1 MLGATESE
9 ATQYPTFRGLRHAV
23 AANNARHVSKLP
35 LASARRQGGGPG
47 PGNQAGGGPGP
58 GNQGGGGT
66 PQEGQQFEQAKLD
79 CDATLKLLEQ
89 PCGPMLKLLDSTE
102 SADTVCQ
109 QEGQAVRRCMA
120 GIDRV
125 ITRGTTCD
133 KAAEAKKVVENLQ
146 VTCAAAKHAEC
157 KESEFT
163 AELEALFSGSK
174 CGPFIE
180 FLNLFDHAGEKKLA
194 DAEITAGGAKLEKM
208 CATDCLAKTAALRQG
223 KYSKCVDKKHLRL
236 IERVG
241 KHMCDQK
248 GNQGKRC
255 GLEVLEA
262 IASAEKQPEAE
273 TFCGGC
279 IEGFADSMQQ
289 TVNDAAV
296 DSADDVDFEQ
306 FAGEMRQMSAEVKDG
321 QKAICAEIG
330 GKLCGPV
337 LEGLKVNE
345 ITLDQLF
352 NESANI
358 TYDQAK
364 ALATELCSDKTTR
377 RCVQK
382 VVGTHTDTEMS
393 RAKSWFQECAAYQDS
408 ESCVKAHCFSRFEQ
422 KLQQI
427 AREREMLDFICI
439 KNEATTPEYCL
450 AIMKQVESE
459 QAPCFQALFHEGECK
474 CGASGKLYRQSD
486 MQNTFTKVTEI
497 GALAPKLTE
506 EDTSSGYWLF
516 LPLLGTDDTQY
527 DKLKDLAT
535 NTATQNT
542 FKDFIPTDVG
552 LDDAKVTEL
561 ADAMD
566 SNAALKD
573 KLKELLG
580 LLPDAASFKDFFI
593 DTGIYTDQTNVP
605 PTPPGECTEPRGN
618 PCECVNKGTCTEEC
632 DDWAVE
638 LTDRMGCC
646 MYHVGRVVASEE
658 DRLYDVDAIP
668 SVEVVDTINN
678 EVKEVKLKGN
688 TNKSELPWERN
699 PLRPFAQ
706 CQSLA
711 GAAFK
716 TKAESK
722 CKPVGKPPKRSLKLA
737 LLWKYLKDNEELRN
751 KLVDSL
757 NRDVANEIGVSASH
771 IEGALVEDTGASTRR
786 QGGADA
792 TTKYEF
798 SIIGGSSQDDA
809 DDAAAAFDGLDS
821 SALAKSLTNLET
833 TLVAECTECLA
844 GLGSLV
850 PESRSNSTTNTSGG
864 STTTTTGGTSSTSS
878 GTTTTTS
885 TTSTSSSSRVASVIG
900 GLLSLV
906 SIVLM

>member
-23 AANNARHVSKLP
+23 AANKARHVSKLP
-35 LASARRQGGGPG
+35 LASARRQGGGR
-47 PGNQAGGGPGP
+47 
-58 GNQGGGGT
+58 

-89 PCGPMLKLLDSTE
+89 PCGPMLKLLNGTE
-102 SADTVCQ
+102 STDTVCQ

-306 FAGEMRQMSAEVKDG
+306 FAGEMLQTSAEVKDG
-321 QKAICAEIG
+321 QKAICAKVG

-337 LEGLKVNE
+337 LEGLKVSE
-345 ITLDQLF
+345 ITVDQLF
-352 NESANI
+352 NESASI

-364 ALATELCSDKTTR
+364 KLATELCSDKTTR

-382 VVGTHTDTEMS
+382 VVGTLTDTEMG
-393 RAKSWFQECAAYQDS
+393 RAKGWFQECAAYQDS

-459 QAPCFQALFHEGECK
+459 QAPCFQALFQDAECT
-474 CGASGKLYRQSD
+474 CGGTSGKVYKQSD
-486 MQNTFTKVTEI
+486 LQNIMSKITES
-497 GALAPKLTE
+497 ATLAPKLTE

-798 SIIGGSSQDDA
+798 SIIGGSSQEDA

-821 SALAKSLTNLET
+821 SALAKSLTNMET

-850 PESRSNSTTNTSGG
+850 PESRNNSTTNTSGG
-864 STTTTTGGTSSTSS
+864 ST
-878 GTTTTTS
+878 
-885 TTSTSSSSRVASVIG
+885 SSSSRVLTKVG
-900 GLLSLV
+900 
-906 SIVLM
+906 IVLSFFSLFLI